1 MSNSTRFDPFI
12 QAVFRKT
19 ETINSKMS
27 IKRDESQDLTRRKK
41 GDGNTEISPIPWE
54 DLTEV
59 SVIALRG
66 FLEDLLGLTHPNL
79 SPDLTMSNHSPIPA
93 PLQDEA
99 HQKAAKAAMA
109 YRTTG
114 KMVHDENLHVAPATP
129 SFSVPDEGSG
139 VTLGSD
145 FGEVE
150 RAIMLGYRQS
160 LIELERRGVEFLSL
174 KRTLNFLDSIGEAI
188 EQANI

>member
-1 MSNSTRFDPFI
+1 MNNSTRFDPFI

-41 GDGNTEISPIPWE
+41 GDGNAEISAIPWE

-114 KMVHDENLHVAPATP
+114 KMVHDENVQAATP
-129 SFSVPDEGSG
+129 APSPAPDDEGSL
-139 VTLGSD
+139 VTLGND
-145 FGEVE
+145 FGEAE
-150 RAIMLGYRQS
+150 RNLMLNYRQS

-188 EQANI
+188 EQAEV